1 MKQYI
6 GTKTI
11 MAEPMT
17 HADAERVLDRE
28 IVPGTLEEDGYL
40 VEYKDGY
47 RSWAPKSV
55 FEKIYFPTDGM
66 DFSQALDALKAF
78 KIIRRKGWNGKGL
91 IVFRQIPQ
99 TPPVEIIPN
108 MTSLPMTAKHQILA
122 TAGHI
127 DYTSQCIIYN
137 TQTGRADSW
146 VPSSSDLFADD
157 WEVVIIIFPTPRKR

>member
-17 HADAERVLDRE
+17 HADAEKALGRE
-28 IVPGTLEEDGYL
+28 ITPAIPEEDGYL
-40 VEYKDGY
+40 VEYKGGY
-47 RSWAPKSV
+47 RSWSPKSE
-55 FEKIYFPTDGM
+55 FEKVYSPVDGM
-66 DFSQALDALKAF
+66 DFSQALHALKVF
-78 KIIRRKGWNGKGL
+78 KPIRRKGWNGKGL

-99 TPPVEIIPN
+99 APPVEIIPN
-108 MTSLPMTAKHQILA
+108 MTSLPKSAKHVILS

-137 TQTGRADSW
+137 TLTGRADSW
-146 VPSSSDLFADD
+146 VPSVSDLFAED
-157 WEVVIIIFPTPRKR
+157 WEIVQ